1 MRSSRL
7 ALTALV
13 VANVVPLIGVV
24 ALGWKVYDVM
34 LIYWLENGVVGAF
47 TLLRMV
53 TAGRNAASTLF
64 MGPFFTVHYG
74 MFWLVHGVFVVTLF
88 GPAGPFGGP
97 SSAGT
102 AAAPTLPFALP
113 IAGEIPLVPGAVWAL
128 AALGLSHGVSFVQ
141 NWLLGGERDGVDPGA
156 LMPRPYGRVVVLHLT
171 LIAGGFFVI
180 ALGAPV
186 LALVLMVV
194 LKIGVDAAAHLRSHA
209 AARGAGPVWRPT

>member
-1 MRSSRL
+1 M
-7 ALTALV
+7 A
-13 VANVVPLIGVV
+13 ANVVPLIGVV
-24 ALGWKVYDVM
+24 ALGWGVYDVM

-53 TAGRNAASTLF
+53 TAGRTPASVLF

-74 MFWLVHGVFVVTLF
+74 MFWLVHGVFVVSLF
-88 GPAGPFGGP
+88 GPAGPFVGSTGGAP
-97 SSAGT
+97 APG
-102 AAAPTLPFALP
+102 PTLPFPLP
-113 IAGEIPLVPGAVWAL
+113 IAGEIPLVAGAGWAL

-156 LMPRPYGRVVVLHLT
+156 LMQRPYGRVVVLHLT
-171 LIAGGFFVI
+171 LIAGAFFVM

-186 LALVLMVV
+186 LALVSMVV

-209 AARGAGPVWRPT
+209 SARGAGPAWRPT